1 MKTST
6 LSAETKNSTKLNDEA
21 KNLSPPGPDPDEEE
35 EYEPDE
41 YGDDESNDDEDED
54 ADDVDTEDY
63 PDEDSDPELS
73 SGDGLGPSPTILGRR
88 QATAIESEELS
99 VFDTEDNIFGLDME
113 ERRRRAEERKAASA
127 ANKTINYVDKDELR
141 RQIEDYYNT
150 DVMTDALALNIKKIA
165 DRLMTS
171 GRFCNY
177 TYRDEMAEDAFLKA
191 YTAIYKKK
199 FNLNLGFSPF
209 SYITQICFHSAQ
221 ARIKLE
227 KKEREKTDRYRDE
240 HYEQLKLES
249 ANLNQEVSDDDY

>member
-1 MKTST
+1 MKTNISH
-6 LSAETKNSTKLNDEA
+6 AQTKNSENNHPNDTLTDSIHPEDECQEIDEYDEE
-21 KNLSPPGPDPDEEE
+21 LEDEEE
-35 EYEPDE
+35 LQPD
-41 YGDDESNDDEDED
+41 N
-54 ADDVDTEDY
+54 EDY
-63 PDEDSDPELS
+63 QYERED
-73 SGDGLGPSPTILGRR
+73 GDSPSPTILG
-88 QATAIESEELS
+88 QEIISSVDQEELS
-99 VFDTEDNIFGLDME
+99 VFDE
-113 ERRRRAEERKAASA
+113 EENAFSIDDEQRRRKIEERKAAKV
-127 ANKTINYVDKDELR
+127 ANKTINYVDKDELKK
-141 RQIEDYYNT
+141 QIEEYYKT
-150 DVMTDALALNIKKIA
+150 DVMTDELALNIRKIA
-165 DRLMTS
+165 ERLMTS

-249 ANLNQEVSDDDY
+249 GNILPGAIDDEQ

>member
-1 MKTST
+1 MKMNTSHVQ
-6 LSAETKNSTKLNDEA
+6 TKSLGSNQLDDRLT
-21 KNLSPPGPDPDEEE
+21 GPDPDEEE
-35 EYEPDE
+35 EEEEQPEEEEEEEEEPEEEEEEPQPDE
-41 YGDDESNDDEDED
+41 E
-54 ADDVDTEDY
+54 
-63 PDEDSDPELS
+63 EDSYSQEDGPRPS
-73 SGDGLGPSPTILGRR
+73 SIILGKDGGSSVD
-88 QATAIESEELS
+88 QEELS
-99 VFDTEDNIFGLDME
+99 VFDEEENAFDLDDE
-113 ERRRRAEERKAASA
+113 EKRRRVEERKAAKV

-141 RQIEDYYNT
+141 KQIEDYYKT
-150 DVMTDALALNIKKIA
+150 DIMTDELALNIRKIA

-249 ANLNQEVSDDDY
+249 ANMAPEAYDDDY